1 MEGPQMAEKKFLSWL
16 GFKDEV
22 GSSNSENSGALSD
35 PSQISTTSTSRS
47 STTFERI
54 RELEAELADLRA
66 RRDITSLT
74 PEEFEILATETA
86 TSLIKTAQAREAR
99 AVATAQRALAEG
111 QRLAKQLT
119 DGAETKARTVLQSAE
134 GRGRRF
140 LEAAEL
146 EAKEAI
152 AGATKSAEDLIHSK
166 QREASVITS
175 TAKREAE
182 RVISEA
188 TADIANFKNWLFGAV
203 EESERLQKIQHQA
216 LLAAEEG
223 IRQARTRLSGA
234 FERLANLGSEIQ
246 GAIDESNRPT
256 EKEFTSATSIAADKS
271 PKVVKRAPRSSAKP
285 ATTTRKTVGRESK
298 RK

>member
-22 GSSNSENSGALSD
+22 GSSDSDHTGTPSD
-35 PSQISTTSTSRS
+35 PSQKSTAPTSRG

-99 AVATAQRALAEG
+99 AVAVAQRALAEG
-111 QRLAKQLT
+111 ERLVKQLT
-119 DGAETKARTVLQSAE
+119 ERAETKARSVLQSAE
-134 GRGRRF
+134 GRGRKY

-146 EAKEAI
+146 EAKEAL
-152 AGATKSAEDLIHSK
+152 ASATKSAQDLIHSK
-166 QREASVITS
+166 QKEASLITS

-188 TADIANFKNWLFGAV
+188 TSDIANFKNWLLDAV

-216 LLAAEEG
+216 LSAAEEG

-234 FERLANLGSEIQ
+234 FERIANLGSEIE
-246 GAIDESNRPT
+246 GAIDESDRPK
-256 EKEFTSATSIAADKS
+256 EREFTRTTPVVAEKS
-271 PKVVKRAPRSSAKP
+271 PKLAKP
-285 ATTTRKTVGRESK
+285 AARSSSKPAATTRKSVGRESK